1 MWVGVITLFPELVQA
16 FAGVGVVSRGI
27 AAKKLTIETFN
38 PRDFTTDRHRTVDDQ
53 PYGGGAG
60 MVMMAEPLSRSLQAA
75 QNAASQAIGRPGDE
89 TSCPVIL
96 MSPAGVT
103 FNQALALQVAEQMAG
118 QVAEQMAEQKTEQVT
133 QQMPH
138 DTSDGSDAQ
147 AHAPAMI
154 LVCGRYE
161 GIDQRF
167 IERHVDAQWSVGDYV
182 LSGGELPACVVIDA
196 IARHIPGVLGNS
208 QSIISESHLDG
219 SLEYPQYTRPENA
232 LGSEVPK
239 VLTSG
244 DHRRVLEH
252 RRREALGLT
261 YERRPDLLVQRPL
274 STAERESLAAY
285 LRHSTEEN

>member
-75 QNAASQAIGRPGDE
+75 QNAASQAVGRRVDAI
-89 TSCPVIL
+89 SCPVIL

-103 FNQALALQVAEQMAG
+103 FNQTLAL
-118 QVAEQMAEQKTEQVT
+118 QMAEQ
-133 QQMPH
+133 MSL
-138 DTSDGSDAQ
+138 DAGDGSDAQ
-147 AHAPAMI
+147 AHSRAMI

-167 IERHVDAQWSVGDYV
+167 IER
-182 LSGGELPACVVIDA
+182 
-196 IARHIPGVLGNS
+196 
-208 QSIISESHLDG
+208 
-219 SLEYPQYTRPENA
+219 
-232 LGSEVPK
+232 
-239 VLTSG
+239 
-244 DHRRVLEH
+244 
-252 RRREALGLT
+252 
-261 YERRPDLLVQRPL
+261 
-274 STAERESLAAY
+274 
-285 LRHSTEEN
+285 